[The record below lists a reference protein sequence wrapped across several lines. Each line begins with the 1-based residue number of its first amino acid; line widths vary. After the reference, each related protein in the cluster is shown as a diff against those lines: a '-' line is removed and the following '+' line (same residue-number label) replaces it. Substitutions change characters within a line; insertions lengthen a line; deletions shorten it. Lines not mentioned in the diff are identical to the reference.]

1 MYTAKAYNSLPGYY
15 LSVGLLF
22 SFGLGS
28 ALTAPGDQESVAPAT
43 TLSAIV
49 RASISEDYAPYDG
62 PKLSSIAAQV
72 SQNTGF
78 EGIKQLLTLLGE
90 QQEIVGLQHLLL
102 QLRVVHEWLCIA
114 SEQDATKGM
123 AELEGAFKVM
133 ASLNEWFVKCF
144 NHLRQGGSWHTGT
157 GQKLLDLLKGSLQN
171 FDSVI
176 KHAPHLL
183 QLLRGVAQDESV
195 AVRKAAL
202 LLLADPPA
210 AWASEAS
217 SIILELLKGLDPYA
231 GRATLRML
239 LSLSKWCSAWTADA
253 LYLIRSSL
261 QDSYAY
267 VRREA
272 LETLSTLAQVAP
284 EQSEAAFE
292 AIRNALK
299 DTNVSVRFAALKALS
314 TLIQAVPK
322 HAEAAL
328 EIIQS
333 ALQNQEDSIRA
344 AALRALSS
352 LVKVDP
358 ERSEAAFAVIQ
369 KALEDEKGSVR
380 SAALGALSTLLQIA
394 PGQSEAALEI
404 IQSALQDQEHS
415 VRAAA
420 LRTLSTLLQVAP
432 DRAQA
437 ALGIIRSALQ
447 GDSQGVGEA
456 SFGALSTL
464 AKEAPTKYQ
473 AAFGTI
479 QTALQD
485 GPWRTCLAALKALVA
500 LVEVAP
506 EQSEEVFK
514 IIQELL
520 KDKDPDIREMTL
532 DVLPKLV
539 QVAPRWAQYAL
550 QLILSALQD
559 AHDNVRKAA
568 FRFMERSSLEQL
580 LEYYWTTPDSR
591 LIPYMTPRLYH
602 TPLVV
607 SNSGDDDDQQV
618 TLYTTE
624 GTSFQWLQPQEATNR
639 FVALVKDEASQ
650 KPWIPSDKSGKRV
663 WEQYF
668 GAVGEEPALPAD
680 IREIM
685 DSPCPFW
692 EGKRVKDTHLLALIP
707 SHVAGQPLTLDYL
720 GQLIKSPQG
729 EGHGTQYAFYWDT
742 AGEAIGSQASG
753 SSYGVLMT
761 RDVLLG
767 SRWGNYA
774 AQCALV
780 SNHANRTGISY
791 EVPRAL
797 EASVV
802 MLLHHVRSGERLYSD
817 NPLTYTYCQEEIEGY
832 PLIVG
837 EFFSGGLF
845 VSPSIDADGANGAAG
860 LRKF

>member
-28 ALTAPGDQESVAPAT
+28 ALTAPGDQKSVAPAT

-157 GQKLLDLLKGSLQN
+157 GQKLLDLLKGSLQS
-171 FDSVI
+171 FGSVA
-176 KHAPHLL
+176 KQAPDLF
-183 QLLRGVAQDESV
+183 QLLRRVAKDESL
-195 AVRKAAL
+195 AVRKAVLSL
-202 LLLADPPA
+202 LVDPPA

-217 SIILELLKGLDPYA
+217 SIILALLKGPDPYA
-231 GRATLRML
+231 VRATLRML
-239 LSLSKWCSAWTADA
+239 LSLGKWYPAWTADA
-253 LYLIRSSL
+253 LELIRSSL
-261 QDSYAY
+261 QDNYAY

-284 EQSEAAFE
+284 EQSEAAFKS
-292 AIRNALK
+292 IQKALEDK
-299 DTNVSVRFAALKALS
+299 EGSVRSAALGALS
-314 TLIQAVPK
+314 ALIQAVPK
-322 HAEAAL
+322 HSEAAL
-328 EIIQS
+328 GIIQS
-333 ALQNQEDSIRA
+333 ALQDQEDSIRA

-352 LVKVDP
+352 LVQVDP

-394 PGQSEAALEI
+394 PGQCEAALEI

-447 GDSQGVGEA
+447 DKSQGIGEA

-473 AAFGTI
+473 AVFENI

-500 LVEVAP
+500 LVQVAP
-506 EQSEEVFK
+506 EQSEEVFEM
-514 IIQELL
+514 IQKLL
-520 KDKDPDIREMTL
+520 EDNDPDIREMTL

-550 QLILSALQD
+550 ELTLSAFQD
-559 AHDNVRKAA
+559 TQGNVRKAA

-580 LEYYWTTPDSR
+580 LKYYWAKEDHR
-591 LIPYMTPRLYH
+591 LIPYIIPGLYH

-607 SNSGDDDDQQV
+607 NKSLQEKDPNQIKV
-618 TLYTTE
+618 TLYTT
-624 GTSFQWLQPQEATNR
+624 GGAPCQWYASPQAINR
-639 FVALVKDEASQ
+639 LYPFDKL
-650 KPWIPSDKSGKRV
+650 DKSV
-663 WEQYF
+663 WEKYY
-668 GAVGEEPALPAD
+668 GPVGTEPLLPVD
-680 IREIM
+680 TKKIM

-720 GQLIKSPQG
+720 GQLIQSPQG

-753 SSYGVLMT
+753 SSYWVLMT
-761 RDVLLG
+761 RDVLPG

-791 EVPRAL
+791 EIPRAL

-817 NPLTYTYCQEEIEGY
+817 NPLTYTYCQKNIEDY
-832 PLIVG
+832 PPVVG
-837 EFFSGGLF
+837 EFSSGGLF
-845 VSPSIDADGANGAAG
+845 VSPSIDADDAYGVAG
-860 LRKF
+860 LLQF